1 MHLRECLKVSSLLLL
16 TLVLSSCSSWPQLK
30 QIEVKTVEVERN
42 IPTQNRPQ
50 PIRMNTTMKWWVVTE
65 ENFAE
70 FKDKFQK
77 ENGDPLVAYVLSVRD
92 YETLALNMAEI
103 KRYIEQQKEIIIY
116 YEEAVKPQKPSV
128 EVSEEVEKE
137 KSNFLE
143 KIYDKVKPKKEEE
156 VTDGTVQ

>member
-1 MHLRECLKVSSLLLL
+1 
-16 TLVLSSCSSWPQLK
+16 
-30 QIEVKTVEVERN
+30 
-42 IPTQNRPQ
+42 
-50 PIRMNTTMKWWVVTE
+50 MKWWVVTE
-65 ENFAE
+65 DNFAE
-70 FKDKFQK
+70 FKKKFQK
-77 ENGDPLVAYVLSVRD
+77 ETGDPLVAYVLSVKD
-92 YETLALNMAEI
+92 YETLAINMAEI
-103 KRYIEQQKEIIIY
+103 KRYIEQQKQIIIY